1 MLLLD
6 YLLLKRTHMTHRR
19 RNLNSPRKQELHER
33 KRRKVSSSLA
43 NMVKDLLRVARIKL
57 VPRTH
62 HAANAVKV
70 GFSCE
75 MVGNT
80 FAEAAAAAKP

>member
-1 MLLLD
+1 M
-6 YLLLKRTHMTHRR
+6 
-19 RNLNSPRKQELHER
+19 
-33 KRRKVSSSLA
+33 A
-43 NMVKDLLRVARIKL
+43 NMVKDLLRVARVKL

-70 GFSCE
+70 GFGSA
-75 MVGNT
+75 MVGKT